1 MPGSRRG
8 APEGNGQPLRYK
20 TGTAWVS
27 TRRAADRSVP
37 HVIAVPPDAHGPLDT
52 THSDTPFQLVFSET
66 SLKGGLM
73 LDVGRTDD
81 PTWQAA
87 ARRVLDLVAG
97 RHGGP
102 ASEEAAWQELLAWFQ
117 VDQSLAGFLQR
128 AFQAL
133 DAAAWLLGESLDDV
147 AEARV
152 ATEPVEVG
160 SLVHSLQ
167 VRVDRLQTA
176 DEHF

>member
-1 MPGSRRG
+1 
-8 APEGNGQPLRYK
+8 
-20 TGTAWVS
+20 
-27 TRRAADRSVP
+27 
-37 HVIAVPPDAHGPLDT
+37 
-52 THSDTPFQLVFSET
+52 
-66 SLKGGLM
+66 M

-87 ARRVLDLVAG
+87 ARHVLDLVVG

-102 ASEEAAWQELLAWFQ
+102 ASEEAAWQELLEWFQ

-133 DAAAWLLGESLDDV
+133 DAAAWLLGESLEDM
-147 AEARV
+147 AEACV

-160 SLVHSLQ
+160 SAVHSLQ
-167 VRVDRLQTA
+167 TRVDRLQTA